1 MCVSMNVY
9 GLRSTILSLF
19 TDFSIGQVKATIQ
32 ASVVHITY
40 ITKKKNSNTSM
51 WLLWNK
57 RIEKRDNVSYF
68 LYRKWG

>member
-40 ITKKKNSNTSM
+40 ITKKIFFQICGYYEIKELKSVVM
-51 WLLWNK
+51 
-57 RIEKRDNVSYF
+57 
-68 LYRKWG
+68 